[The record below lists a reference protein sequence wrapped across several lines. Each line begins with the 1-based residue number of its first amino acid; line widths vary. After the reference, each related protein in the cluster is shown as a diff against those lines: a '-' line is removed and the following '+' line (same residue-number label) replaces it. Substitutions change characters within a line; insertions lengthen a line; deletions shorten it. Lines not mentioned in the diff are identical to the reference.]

1 MTKKKAAFQMNEDL
15 SGMFQKQTQ
24 AKQKERKGM
33 PIAAALKTVTRNM
46 EVAGYRPRTISD
58 YRLHVTHFAKI
69 TGTETLEEL
78 GAAHIYDWLASM
90 DVSNQTKLTRLK
102 CLKAFLGRCFD
113 AGWLQSNFWR
123 AIVIR
128 VDSAVKQGSAAEDI
142 EMLLR
147 LLDLSDFVQFRD
159 ATAILLMSQTGLRVS
174 TVAQLEESH
183 IDLTQKLLKVGGSL
197 LKNHQQMFLPISDE
211 LARMLAVLLRQNEQI
226 RRHYGIGNSLVFV
239 TKYGGSIAPSPTNN
253 NIQKRLNKYANEY
266 GLKNINPQA
275 LRRGFAKSLLD
286 KGAHITLISK
296 ALGHGDIEVTTRYL
310 YMDKEDVAEDLRDYL

>member
-15 SGMFQKQTQ
+15 NGMFKKAAQTED
-24 AKQKERKGM
+24 KPRKGM

-58 YRLHVTHFAKI
+58 YTLHVTHFAEI
-69 TGTETLEEL
+69 TGTETLDEL
-78 GAAHIYDWLASM
+78 EAAHIYDWLASM
-90 DVSNQTKLTRLK
+90 NVSNQTKLTRLK

-113 AGWLQSNFWR
+113 SGWLQSNFWR

-142 EMLLR
+142 QILLQ

-226 RRHYGIGNSLVFV
+226 RRHYGISNSLVFI

-286 KGAHITLISK
+286 KGAHIALISK

-310 YMDKEDVAEDLRDYL
+310 YLDKEDVAENLRDYL